1 MKAGSASVVR
11 TALIGF
17 GRVAELHYVPALRA
31 LPNVRIVA
39 VADPLVARQEAA
51 REAFG
56 DATIFP
62 RADILLATEALD
74 AVLIASPAATHF
86 AIVEAA
92 VQREVAVFVEKPFV
106 GPGEVALLK
115 RVSRTD
121 RLMIDFNRRFWPGY
135 QHLRTLVANSRRTD
149 PIWMRVVMQVDSQR
163 WNSIT
168 RISERG
174 GEGGVLYD
182 LGSHAIDLAL
192 FISGGEPISV
202 RARSTT
208 PTACSLKV
216 RLRDGSTAACFVRY
230 DRRAVERIEVRST
243 VDSYRSIHPMMS
255 LRAGIHRVRSAAAA
269 ARDCK
274 ALAAHLSAGRRS
286 MVRFTIAAALEHFF
300 TSLPE
305 GISAMPGFAV
315 GLQNAVC
322 LEAALKSIAQR
333 RTVALD
339 EIATTS

>member
-1 MKAGSASVVR
+1 MCSISGRFYQPRILPVPCRSARLAFCAWIGVLALALFPLCGGNFRVRTNRRCGSARTSPAQTRHLIAPRRDPDGVKAGSASVVR

-39 VADPLVARQEAA
+39 VADPLVARQDAA
-51 REAFG
+51 RAAFG
-56 DATIFP
+56 DVKVFP
-62 RADILLATEALD
+62 CADILLATHAVD
-74 AVLIASPAATHF
+74 AVLIASPPATHF

-163 WNSIT
+163 WNSIA

-192 FISGGEPISV
+192 FITGGEPISV

-230 DRRAVERIEVRST
+230 DRRAVERIE
-243 VDSYRSIHPMMS
+243 
-255 LRAGIHRVRSAAAA
+255 
-269 ARDCK
+269 
-274 ALAAHLSAGRRS
+274 
-286 MVRFTIAAALEHFF
+286 
-300 TSLPE
+300 
-305 GISAMPGFAV
+305 
-315 GLQNAVC
+315 
-322 LEAALKSIAQR
+322 
-333 RTVALD
+333 
-339 EIATTS
+339 